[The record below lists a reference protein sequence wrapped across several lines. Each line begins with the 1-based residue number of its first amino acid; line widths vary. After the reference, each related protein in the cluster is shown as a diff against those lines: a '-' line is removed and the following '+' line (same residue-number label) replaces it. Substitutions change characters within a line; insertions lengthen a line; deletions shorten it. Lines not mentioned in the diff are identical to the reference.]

1 MRQRTPEGE
10 RFQVNDTQWLR
21 LSKDSVVEDRFLANA
36 FEAGYVWD
44 VHMVSVGSKQ
54 MRKPKKDG
62 WFEHGMNCAE
72 YLELNFGSAPKP
84 KPAPPPQV
92 YRVATHWMGV

>member
-1 MRQRTPEGE
+1 MQRTPEGE
-10 RFQVNDTQWLR
+10 RLQVNDAQWLR
-21 LSKDSVVEDRFLANA
+21 LSKDSVIEDRFLANA

-84 KPAPPPQV
+84 KPRPAVQLV
-92 YRVATHWMGV
+92 RASSDWMGM